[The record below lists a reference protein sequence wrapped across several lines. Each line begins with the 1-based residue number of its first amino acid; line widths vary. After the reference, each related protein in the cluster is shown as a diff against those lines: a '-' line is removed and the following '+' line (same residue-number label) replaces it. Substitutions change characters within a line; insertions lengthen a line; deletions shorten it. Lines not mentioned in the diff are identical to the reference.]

1 VVLKLPAPIREVFQ
15 SGVVSGLH
23 GVLIGGAIMA
33 ALGFLVA
40 WFIRAETLRGGAP
53 ATPVSQETVTDEI
66 RDSVAALPV
75 D

>member
-23 GVLIGGAIMA
+23 GVLIGGAIMGVLA
-33 ALGFLVA
+33 FIVS
-40 WFIRAETLRGGAP
+40 WFIRHVPLRGT
-53 ATPVSQETVTDEI
+53 ATPVESPAGELVTTA
-66 RDSVAALPV
+66 VV